1 MIDALR
7 FYSKIEIKKST
18 IASNG
23 IINNR
28 DMKRVRI
35 NTGNVGLVF
44 KNGNYQ
50 KVITEGTYWLKFS
63 QHVTVYN
70 LTEKFHAPIASE
82 ILLQDVTLANM
93 LEVIDVSDTEIVL
106 RHEKGNLIAVL
117 EAGQHLY
124 WKGLVERTFTRI
136 DLSKIEITEIKDKNL
151 LKDYRLVQYVRTF
164 EVFEYEKAILLIDD
178 KFEKILNSGVYQF
191 WKNATSIKILKVD
204 MRQLQ
209 LEIAGQELLTKD
221 KAAIRI
227 NFYTQYKVIDIK
239 KAILDNKD
247 FEKQLYIAMQ
257 LKLRTFVGN
266 YTLDELLDQ
275 KENIANAVFENVK
288 DAAENLGIQVLYC
301 GIRDVILTGEMKE
314 IMNQVLIAQKKAQA
328 NIITRREETASTRS
342 LLNTAKLME
351 ENAMLYQLKEMEYV
365 EKIADK
371 IGEITVAG
379 NGGVV
384 KQLKDIFSV
393 NK

>member
-1 MIDALR
+1 
-7 FYSKIEIKKST
+7 
-18 IASNG
+18 
-23 IINNR
+23 
-28 DMKRVRI
+28 MKRVRI
-35 NTGNVGLVF
+35 HTGKVGLVF

-63 QHVTVYN
+63 QNAVIYD

-82 ILLQDVTLANM
+82 ILLQDVNLTTM
-93 LEVIDVSDTEIVL
+93 LEVIEVKDNEIVL
-106 RHEKGNLIAVL
+106 LFEKGNFKTVL
-117 EAGQHLY
+117 EVGQHLY
-124 WKGLVERTFTRI
+124 WKGLINRTFTRV
-136 DLSKIEITEIKDKNL
+136 DLSKTEITEIKDKNL
-151 LKDYRLVQYVRTF
+151 LSNYNLSKYIRLF
-164 EVFEYEKAILLIDD
+164 EVLEYEKAILLVDD
-178 KFEKILNSGVYQF
+178 KFEKILNSGIYRF
-191 WKNATSIKILKVD
+191 WRNATNIKISKVD

-227 NFYTQYKVIDIK
+227 NFYTQYKVTDIK

-266 YTLDELLDQ
+266 YTLDELLDN
-275 KENIANAVFENVK
+275 KENIANAVFENIK
-288 DAAENLGIQVLYC
+288 DTVETLGIKVLSC

-351 ENAMLYQLKEMEYV
+351 ENTMLFQLKEMEYV
-365 EKIADK
+365 EKIAEK
-371 IGEITVAG
+371 IGEITVSG

-384 KQLKDIFSV
+384 TQLKDIFSV